1 MNISG
6 RETTFL
12 QRDNVV
18 TQCQGDT
25 KENTLWVG
33 DFLDVTLLCDDG
45 VKVWTSDGQT
55 APTSLFDV

>member
-25 KENTLWVG
+25 KENTLCVR
-33 DFLDVTLLCDDG
+33 DFLSVTLGVVCDDG
-45 VKVWTSDGQT
+45 VVSEPVVSDWRLY
-55 APTSLFDV
+55 SIL